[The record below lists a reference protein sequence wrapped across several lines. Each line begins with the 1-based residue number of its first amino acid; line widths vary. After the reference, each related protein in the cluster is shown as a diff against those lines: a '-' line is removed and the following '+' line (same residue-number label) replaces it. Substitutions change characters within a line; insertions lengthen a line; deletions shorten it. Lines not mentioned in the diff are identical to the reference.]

1 MLALLKKITLLCGV
15 FLFVA
20 SVNSCKDPVI
30 EEAGLLTSDDS
41 ISLGKIDTLTA
52 LLSSVKETKPVS
64 SGVATGLVGNMNDP
78 YFGKTYAGLYAQVRM
93 LTNNLSFGSNPVAD
107 SMVLTLKFRNT
118 YGPYTVPQNLF
129 VFRLDQTLDPAIQY
143 TSDYT
148 ARVQYPAIG
157 SITGLIPNT
166 EDSVAADGIKYAAH
180 LRIRLSNNLAA
191 EFLNADSTN
200 FADNTAFLN
209 FFKGFYI
216 ASSSDISGDGL
227 VSFDLYSVLSGISL
241 YYHND
246 AADSLKIQ
254 FVINSSSATIN
265 KFDQLS
271 SGSPVERFIQFPAA
285 GGDSIAFIQAGGGSK
300 AKIYFPYLDSIP
312 KNLAVNLAELVITKA
327 YDPSGS
333 DSIYLPPQFLEL
345 LRLDEAGQEQVI
357 ADANDDGTTT
367 LVALR
372 REETVNGVTY
382 MRYRFRLN
390 RYIQQ
395 LARGSYRHLG
405 FSLKAISQKQSL
417 ERAIISNG
425 SSPDYKISFNLIY
438 TKL

>member
-64 SGVATGLVGNMNDP
+64 SGVATGLVGNMNDF

-312 KNLAVNLAELVITKA
+312 KNLAVNLAELVITK
-327 YDPSGS
+327 
-333 DSIYLPPQFLEL
+333 EL